1 MIAEARVEAWRAWIL
16 FQVLKRPLEVWAA
29 KGRGLTESFERPPL
43 DAGWSMAAATR
54 EDAGAL
60 GEAGTGVWER

>member
-1 MIAEARVEAWRAWIL
+1 M
-16 FQVLKRPLEVWAA
+16 WAA